1 MKPIVPLISV
11 ACAEER
17 SPTLAATAIIV
28 KILFDSFII
37 LSLGFVLGSGINNSN
52 ARANIL
58 GVIATSLL
66 PVACVLKCDFRLFA
80 YKH

>member
-1 MKPIVPLISV
+1 MLTTTAAMIVTRV
-11 ACAEER
+11 
-17 SPTLAATAIIV
+17 
-28 KILFDSFII
+28 FDSFII
-37 LSLGFVLGSGINNSN
+37 LSLCFVLGSGINNSN

-66 PVACVLKCDFRLFA
+66 PVPCVLKCDFRLFA